1 MNTIQRAHKIRLNPT
16 PEQEQYFRQAAGNAR
31 FVWNW
36 AVAALRHA
44 RNDGLKLPLV
54 GDLKTEFNR
63 IKRDQFPFIMDTTK
77 CAPEQAFADVKQAL
91 ANYFN
96 DIKKRKNGK
105 RRKDGKRVGFP
116 KFKSR
121 KRGYGSFYLSND
133 KFTVDGH
140 GIRIP
145 KLGWVNMTEPL
156 RFAGK
161 IMSARISER
170 AGSWFVSIQ
179 VQLPAPPRTTPERVL
194 GVDIGITSLA
204 VDSDGEVFENQKH
217 LAAAQR
223 KLRRLNRWL
232 ARKRKGSQNGH
243 KAKRKL
249 ARLHLRIA
257 NLRADA
263 THKLT
268 TRLAQKAR
276 VIALETLN
284 VAGMLKN
291 HKLARAIADAAF
303 SEMVRQLRYKAVQ
316 VVWVDPFYPS
326 SKTCNECGYINTAL
340 TLADRVWTCPACG
353 GVLDRDVNAARNIHD
368 EGLRL
373 VSAEKLTVPGS
384 GYVGTKNTPV
394 DCVSDP
400 HLSGQC
406 RMKQE
411 FQR

>member
-1 MNTIQRAHKIRLNPT
+1 MIRAHKIRLNPT

-31 FVWNW
+31 FAWNW

-44 RNDGLKLPLV
+44 RNDGLKLPV
-54 GDLKTEFNR
+54 MGDLKKEFNR
-63 IKRDQFPFIMDTTK
+63 IKREQFPFVMETTK
-77 CAPEQAFADVKQAL
+77 CAPEQAFADLKQAL
-91 ANYFN
+91 ANYWN
-96 DIKKRKNGK
+96 DITKRKNGK
-105 RRKDGKRVGFP
+105 RRNDGKRVGFP

-156 RFAGK
+156 RFAGN

-179 VQLPAPPRTTPERVL
+179 VQLPEPARHVPDRII

-217 LAAAQR
+217 LTAALR
-223 KLRRLNRWL
+223 KLRRLTRWL
-232 ARKRKGSQNGH
+232 ARKRKGSTNWH
-243 KAKRKL
+243 KAKQKL

-268 TRLAQKAR
+268 TRLAAKASI
-276 VIALETLN
+276 IALETLN

-303 SEMVRQLRYKAVQ
+303 SEIVRQLEYKAVQ
-316 VVWVDPFYPS
+316 VVRLDPFYPS
-326 SKTCNECGYINTAL
+326 SKTCNACGAVNPDL
-340 TLADRVWTCPACG
+340 TLADRVWACPACG
-353 GVLDRDVNAARNIHD
+353 TILDRDINAARNIRD
-368 EGLRL
+368 EGMRL
-373 VSAEKLTVPGS
+373 AGA
-384 GYVGTKNTPV
+384 
-394 DCVSDP
+394 
-400 HLSGQC
+400 
-406 RMKQE
+406 
-411 FQR
+411 

>member
-1 MNTIQRAHKIRLNPT
+1 MERAHKIRLNPT

-31 FVWNW
+31 FTWNW
-36 AVAALRHA
+36 ALAIIQQA
-44 RNDGLKLPLV
+44 RKEQIDLPIV

-63 IKRDQFPFIMDTTK
+63 IKREHFPFVMETTK
-77 CAPEQAFADVKQAL
+77 CAPEQAFADLKQAL

-96 DIKKRKNGK
+96 DRKKRKHGK

-116 KFKSR
+116 RFKSR

-140 GIRIP
+140 WIRIP
-145 KLGWVNMTEPL
+145 KLGWVNMTEAL
-156 RFAGK
+156 RFDGK

-170 AGSWFVSIQ
+170 AGYWFVSIQ
-179 VQLPAPPRTTPERVL
+179 VQLPEPARHVPDRIIGVDL
-194 GVDIGITSLA
+194 GVKALA

-217 LAAAQR
+217 LAAAQK

-232 ARKRKGSQNGH
+232 ARKQKGSNNWH

-268 TRLAQKAR
+268 TRLAAKAST
-276 VIALETLN
+276 IALETLN
-284 VAGMLKN
+284 VVGMLKN

-303 SEMVRQLRYKAVQ
+303 SEMVQQLGYKASHVIRI
-316 VVWVDPFYPS
+316 DPFYPS
-326 SKTCNECGYINTAL
+326 SKTCNECGHINRDL
-340 TLADRVWTCPACG
+340 TLADRVWVCPACG
-353 GVLDRDVNAARNIHD
+353 TVLERDVNAARNIRD

-373 VSAEKLTVPGS
+373 AGA
-384 GYVGTKNTPV
+384 
-394 DCVSDP
+394 
-400 HLSGQC
+400 
-406 RMKQE
+406 
-411 FQR
+411 